1 MIPITCPHAR
11 TSTAIFTSGDLRNLV
26 KEIQLMQFFD
36 HPNVMPLLGVCL
48 DAGCPEAESA
58 PCLVMPYMANGSL
71 LTYLRKAKKVV
82 VLPKDATSKRVL
94 IIL

>member
-1 MIPITCPHAR
+1 
-11 TSTAIFTSGDLRNLV
+11 
-26 KEIQLMQFFD
+26 MQFFD
-36 HPNVMPLLGVCL
+36 NSNVMPLLGVCL

-82 VLPKDATSKRVL
+82 VLPKDATSKRVFPVISFYEL
-94 IIL
+94 HAPIVAVTVATTC